1 MRDILSEVGRGRRP
15 EGSSSGMARI
25 DFVPYPPT
33 SFPFR
38 DLLVLEQ
45 LPLGPSDDVCEIGV
59 GSGGTTA
66 RLAKICA
73 SVTGFEISRDTIDA
87 LRYLEQRFSNLR
99 FIVGDITLPE
109 QVRPYEGSFTRV
121 IACDTLEHVKDPRA
135 FFEGVHRL
143 LAPGGEFLVTFP
155 NEPADKMH
163 GITRFDAPADLAGL
177 VAAAGLIHCR
187 IGNAV
192 LAHGANQVADALG
205 WGPLKVAR
213 KVLRRGSYKRK
224 EAGAAAPQ
232 TFDQTHFMKNMGSY
246 KKLAPALNL
255 YWYGVLKLMDV
266 RGPAFEID
274 WSFEKAP
281 FTDCQVFLTG
291 RKPLSAPKSVPSEA
305 RA

>member
-1 MRDILSEVGRGRRP
+1 
-15 EGSSSGMARI
+15 MARI

-45 LPLGPSDDVCEIGV
+45 LPLGPSDTVCEIGV

-66 RLAKICA
+66 RLAKICRE
-73 SVTGFEISRDTIDA
+73 VTGFEISRGAIEA
-87 LRYLEQRFSNLR
+87 LRYLERRYDNLR
-99 FIVGDITLPE
+99 FVVGDITVAE
-109 QVRPYEGSFTRV
+109 EVRPFAGSFTRV
-121 IACDTLEHVKDPRA
+121 IACDTLEHVKNPQA
-135 FFEGVHRL
+135 FFAGVYDL
-143 LAPGGEFLVTFP
+143 LSAGGEFLVTFP

-163 GITRFDAPADLAGL
+163 GITRFDRAGDLEAI
-177 VAAAGLIHCR
+177 VAAAGLIHCQ

-192 LAHGANQVADALG
+192 LSTGPSRVADALG

-213 KVLRRGSYKRK
+213 RVLRRGSYKK
-224 EAGAAAPQ
+224 KDAGEAAPQ
-232 TFDQTHFMKNMGSY
+232 TFDQTHFMKNMGHY
-246 KKLAPALNL
+246 RKIAPFLNL

-274 WSFEKAP
+274 WDFRKAP
-281 FTDCQVFLTG
+281 FTDCQVFVTG
-291 RKPLSAPKSVPSEA
+291 RKPLRVPKRVVEDEA